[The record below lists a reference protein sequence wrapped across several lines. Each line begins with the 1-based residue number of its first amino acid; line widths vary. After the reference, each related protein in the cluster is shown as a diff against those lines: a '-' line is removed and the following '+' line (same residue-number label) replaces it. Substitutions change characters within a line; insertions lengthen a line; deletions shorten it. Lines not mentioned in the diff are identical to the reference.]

1 MTTNITT
8 AEDCLAQLGIK
19 LPDAPEPFCGSR
31 ADVQSA
37 YSAILREIGAD
48 LRSERVRE
56 TPTVN
61 GENIRIDGGHMQAP
75 GVNNKRTQT
84 KKEGST

>member
-8 AEDCLAQLGIK
+8 AEDCLAPLGIK
-19 LPDAPEPFCGSR
+19 LPAPPEPYCGSR

-37 YSAILREIGAD
+37 CSAILPEIGAD
-48 LRSERVRE
+48 LRSEGVRE

-61 GENIRIDGGHMQAP
+61 GENIRIDGGAHA
-75 GVNNKRTQT
+75 GARW
-84 KKEGST
+84 